1 MRLVGGRT
9 SAETKAAESAL
20 VELQLS
26 RPKAPKSLT
35 ADQARLWARVVR
47 AMPANWFREEMLE
60 GLEAYCVA
68 VTRWRAITA
77 DINRLQALGVIDE
90 AFYRAVSREA
100 LAMRAMM
107 ALATKLRLTPRS
119 LYDKTK
125 KRPVALRKPWEE
137 RE

>member
-9 SAETKAAESAL
+9 SAETKEAESAL

-26 RPKAPKSLT
+26 RPKAPESLT
-35 ADQARLWARVVR
+35 AEQAKLWNKVTQ
-47 AMPANWFREEMLE
+47 AMPLGWFRAEMLE

-77 DINRLQALGVIDE
+77 DINRLQALGVVDE
-90 AFYRAVSREA
+90 AFYKAVQREA

-107 ALATKLRLTPRS
+107 ALATKMRLTPRS
-119 LYDKTK
+119 LYDKSK
-125 KRPVALRKPWEE
+125 KRPVALRKPWEPVE
-137 RE
+137 